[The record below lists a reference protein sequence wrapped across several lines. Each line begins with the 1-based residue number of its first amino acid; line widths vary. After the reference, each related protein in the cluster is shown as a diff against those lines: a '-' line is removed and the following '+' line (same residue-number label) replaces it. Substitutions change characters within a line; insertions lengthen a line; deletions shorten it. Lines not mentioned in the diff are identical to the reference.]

1 MKTLKHI
8 VYIVIISSLIVFSS
22 CTPEE
27 KIINPAQDTWA
38 LLTISK
44 GNPNV
49 LQQNQIINNV
59 ASNPST
65 VYARGVEITGIKEYR
80 NMLFLMMPSIYKIMI
95 LDRAT
100 YKPID
105 SIDFSISKK
114 IPSDIAF
121 GNATSAYIAHQ
132 NDSIV
137 TVYDLFN
144 FKIAT
149 EIKVGNGG
157 IAIQEGLGNRQNQ
170 IFVANSK
177 SNSVSQIDTRTNTV
191 VKTYYVQVAPSF
203 LQADPTGA
211 KMVVA
216 CQGNKNA
223 DTSSYTVASI
233 AFIDI
238 DKKIILEETPLNTG
252 KADAVQ
258 ASIKSMLVTNSE
270 WVFIAMTNGLFRLDT
285 REHKALSFMSS
296 ESYDGLS
303 YNFRKRE
310 LLLISDTYI
319 YIADDNSAEIKYSP
333 LQFANSIMF
342 AIGQ

>member
-1 MKTLKHI
+1 MKTLKNI
-8 VYIVIISSLIVFSS
+8 AYIVIISSLIVFSS

-27 KIINPAQDTWA
+27 KIINPAQDTWT

-44 GNPNV
+44 GNPND
-49 LQQNQIINNV
+49 LQQSQIINNIPT
-59 ASNPST
+59 NTTT
-65 VYARGVEITGIKEYR
+65 VYNRGIEITGIKEYR

-100 YKPID
+100 YKAID
-105 SIDFSISKK
+105 SIDFSISKR

-191 VKTYYVQVAPSF
+191 IKTYYVQDAPSF
-203 LQADPTGA
+203 LQADPTGS
-211 KMVVA
+211 KMIVA
-216 CQGNKNA
+216 CQGKKNA
-223 DTSSYTVASI
+223 DTSSNTVSSI
-233 AFIDI
+233 VFIDI
-238 DKKIILEETPLNTG
+238 DKKLILDETLLNTG
-252 KADAVQ
+252 KVDAIQ
-258 ASIKSMLVTNSE
+258 ARINSIAITNSE

-285 REHKALSFMSS
+285 REHKALSTMSS
-296 ESYDGLS
+296 ESYVGLS
-303 YNFRKRE
+303 YNARKRD
-310 LLLISDTYI
+310 LLMISDTYI
-319 YIADDNSAEIKYSP
+319 YIADDNSAEIKSSP
-333 LQFANSIMF
+333 LQFANPILF

>member
-1 MKTLKHI
+1 
-8 VYIVIISSLIVFSS
+8 LIVFSS

-27 KIINPAQDTWA
+27 KIINPAQDTWT

-49 LQQNQIINNV
+49 LQQSQIINSIPTNTT
-59 ASNPST
+59 T
-65 VYARGVEITGIKEYR
+65 VYNRGIEITGIKEYR

-100 YKPID
+100 YKAID
-105 SIDFSISKK
+105 SIDFSISKR

-191 VKTYYVQVAPSF
+191 IKTYNVQDAPSF
-203 LQADPTGA
+203 LQADPTGS
-211 KMVVA
+211 KMIVA
-216 CQGNKNA
+216 CQGKKNA
-223 DTSSYTVASI
+223 DTSSNTVSSI
-233 AFIDI
+233 VFIDI
-238 DKKIILEETPLNTG
+238 DKKLILDETLLNTG
-252 KADAVQ
+252 KVDAIQ
-258 ASIKSMLVTNSE
+258 ARINSIAITNSE

-285 REHKALSFMSS
+285 REHKALSTMSS
-296 ESYDGLS
+296 ESYVGLS
-303 YNFRKRE
+303 YNARKRD
-310 LLLISDTYI
+310 LLMISDTYI
-319 YIADDNSAEIKYSP
+319 YIADDNSAEIKSSP
-333 LQFANSIMF
+333 LQFANPILF

>member
-1 MKTLKHI
+1 MKTLKNI
-8 VYIVIISSLIVFSS
+8 AYIVIISSLIVFFS

-27 KIINPAQDTWA
+27 KIINPAQDTWT

-44 GNPNV
+44 GNPND
-49 LQQNQIINNV
+49 LQQSQIINNIPT
-59 ASNPST
+59 NTTT
-65 VYARGVEITGIKEYR
+65 VYNRGIEITGIKEYR

-100 YKPID
+100 YKAID
-105 SIDFSISKK
+105 SIDFSISKR

-191 VKTYYVQVAPSF
+191 IKTYYMQDAPSF
-203 LQADPTGA
+203 LQADPTGS
-211 KMVVA
+211 KMIVA
-216 CQGNKNA
+216 CQGKKNA
-223 DTSSYTVASI
+223 DTSSNTVSSI
-233 AFIDI
+233 VFIDI
-238 DKKIILEETPLNTG
+238 DKKLILDETPLNTG
-252 KADAVQ
+252 KVDAIQ
-258 ASIKSMLVTNSE
+258 ARINSIAITNSE

-285 REHKALSFMSS
+285 REHKALSTMSS

-303 YNFRKRE
+303 YNARKRD
-310 LLLISDTYI
+310 LLMISDTYI
-319 YIADDNSAEIKYSP
+319 YIADDNSAEIKSSP
-333 LQFANSIMF
+333 LQFANPILF

>member
-1 MKTLKHI
+1 MKTLKNI
-8 VYIVIISSLIVFSS
+8 AYIVIISLLIVFSS

-27 KIINPAQDTWA
+27 KIINPAQDTWT

-49 LQQNQIINNV
+49 LQQSQIINNIPT
-59 ASNPST
+59 NTTT
-65 VYARGVEITGIKEYR
+65 VYNRGIEITGIKEYR

-100 YKPID
+100 YKAID
-105 SIDFSISKK
+105 SIDFSISKR

-191 VKTYYVQVAPSF
+191 IKTYYVQDAPSF
-203 LQADPTGA
+203 LQADPTGS
-211 KMVVA
+211 KMIVA
-216 CQGNKNA
+216 CQGKKNA
-223 DTSSYTVASI
+223 DTSSNTVSSI

-238 DKKIILEETPLNTG
+238 DKKLILDETPLNTG
-252 KADAVQ
+252 KVDAIQ
-258 ASIKSMLVTNSE
+258 ARINSIAITNSE

-285 REHKALSFMSS
+285 REHKALSTMSS

-303 YNFRKRE
+303 FNARKRD
-310 LLLISDTYI
+310 LLMISDTYI
-319 YIADDNSAEIKYSP
+319 YIADDNSAEIKSSP
-333 LQFANSIMF
+333 LQFANPILF

>member
-1 MKTLKHI
+1 MKTLKNI
-8 VYIVIISSLIVFSS
+8 AYIVIISSLIVFSS

-27 KIINPAQDTWA
+27 KIINPAQDTWT

-49 LQQNQIINNV
+49 LQQSQIINNIP
-59 ASNPST
+59 ANTAT
-65 VYARGVEITGIKEYR
+65 VYNRGIEITGIKEYR

-100 YKPID
+100 YKAID
-105 SIDFSISKK
+105 SIDFSISKR

-191 VKTYYVQVAPSF
+191 IKTYNVQDAPSF
-203 LQADPTGA
+203 LQADPTGS
-211 KMVVA
+211 KMIVA
-216 CQGNKNA
+216 CQGKKNA
-223 DTSSYTVASI
+223 DTSSNTVSSI
-233 AFIDI
+233 VFIDI
-238 DKKIILEETPLNTG
+238 DKKLILDETLLNTG
-252 KADAVQ
+252 KVDAIQ
-258 ASIKSMLVTNSE
+258 ARINSIAITNSE

-285 REHKALSFMSS
+285 REHKALSTMSS
-296 ESYDGLS
+296 ESYVGLS
-303 YNFRKRE
+303 YNARKRD
-310 LLLISDTYI
+310 LLMISDTYI
-319 YIADDNSAEIKYSP
+319 YIADDNSAEIKSSP
-333 LQFANSIMF
+333 LQFANPILF